1 MKKFRAVSGFQPA
14 GDQAQAIEALVRG
27 VHAGHKA
34 QTLKGV
40 TGSGKT
46 FTMAKIIEQVQLPTL
61 VISHNKTLAAQLYRE
76 FKDFFPENAVEYFV
90 SYYDYYQPAAYV
102 PGKDLY
108 IEKDSSINQEI
119 DRLRLAAT
127 AALIERRD
135 AIVVATVS
143 CIYGIGNPRDY
154 REMRLELT
162 VGARLDPQEARRR
175 LVRLL
180 YERND
185 AVLERARF
193 RVRGDVLEI
202 FPSYTT
208 DAVRV
213 EFFGD
218 QIERIRKIHPLT
230 GESLGDVDFYLIYP
244 AKHFVTPEERLP
256 DALERIRCELKDR
269 HRELLEGGKLV
280 EAERLKSRTEYDLEM
295 LEEMGSCP
303 GIENYSRHLS
313 GREEGERP
321 AVLLDFFPER
331 FLMFIDE
338 SHVTVPQIR
347 GMYEGDRARKLNLV
361 RYGFRLPSA
370 LDNRPL
376 YFAEFES
383 LIDRV
388 VFVSA
393 TPRAEELEKSEQ
405 LVEQVIRPT
414 GLLDPELEVRPT
426 EGQIEDLYAEIRRR
440 IQAGER
446 TLVTTLTKRMAEDL
460 AEYLSEL
467 GLKVRYLHSEV
478 ETFERVEI
486 LRDLRLGEFDVL
498 VGINLLREGLDL
510 PEVSLIGILDA
521 DKIGF
526 LRSATAL
533 IQTIGRASRHLN
545 GKVIMYADRVSEA
558 MRQAIEETERRRR
571 TQAEYN
577 RAHGITPISVSKAI
591 QDLLVRHK
599 EEKQGLARFDLE
611 LIEKQ
616 YNVVVPKQRQAL
628 IKRLEEEMLELAKDL
643 EFERASVLRDEI
655 QRLQEMQGPQRA
667 SKRT

>member
-1 MKKFRAVSGFQPA
+1 VKKFRAVSGFQPA

-90 SYYDYYQPAAYV
+90 SYYDYYQPEAYV